1 MWSPTKLMRIFE
13 ILWIIAAI
21 VSFTIAIVKMVQSN
35 GSPAEYVYMFVICG
49 LCIVMAI
56 IKRKSRHFI
65 LKREAMRRESG
76 RQ

>member
-21 VSFTIAIVKMVQSN
+21 VSFTLAILNMVRN
-35 GSPAEYVYMFVICG
+35 YGSPAEYLYMFLICG
-49 LCIVMAI
+49 LCIIMAI

-76 RQ
+76 R

>member
-21 VSFTIAIVKMVQSN
+21 VSFTIAIIYMIRSYC
-35 GSPAEYVYMFVICG
+35 SPAEYIYLFVICG
-49 LCIVMAI
+49 LCITMAI

-65 LKREAMRRESG
+65 LKREAMRRESD